1 MCNKKGQNTA
11 EYAILIALIIA
22 GAIAMQTYVKRGFQ
36 GGVKFGVDKLQRPDM
51 VGGVAPV
58 AQYEP
63 YYLKTKSQSTQ
74 SGYADTEKTKAL
86 GAVDRVI
93 GNRTSSA
100 AQYQEI
106 NGASNYTAAD
116 DTGAAAE

>member
-51 VGGVAPV
+51 VAGTPT

-63 YYLKTKSQSTQ
+63 YYLQTKSNSTQ
-74 SGYADTEKTKAL
+74 QGYTDSEETKV
-86 GAVDRVI
+86 GGGINRTI
-93 GNRTSSA
+93 GNRVSTS
-100 AQYQEI
+100 AQYQQI
-106 NGASNYTAAD
+106 NGTGNYTIGGD
-116 DTGAAAE
+116 KGALPE